1 MPSYR
6 CLTPSKFRLRRHRF
20 ANIGSGSFQSFA
32 IQEHGTVWGWGSNL
46 YGEGGQES
54 GHIDKIGDG
63 FSIPAVPRVIPAF
76 DIEAGRLFRWGNN
89 AGWQCGGVKREDD
102 PVEMGRITQFFFR
115 ALVSSVVSRPWG
127 DVYHL
132 PRIEVHG

>member
-20 ANIGSGSFQSFA
+20 ANIGSGSFQPFA
-32 IQEHGTVWGWGSNL
+32 IQEHGTVWGWGSDL

-63 FSIPAVPRVIPAF
+63 FSIPAVPPPLTSKLDDFFDGAIMPA
-76 DIEAGRLFRWGNN
+76 GN
-89 AGWQCGGVKREDD
+89 AE
-102 PVEMGRITQFFFR
+102 
-115 ALVSSVVSRPWG
+115 S
-127 DVYHL
+127 
-132 PRIEVHG
+132 